1 MGGGRRGRLGPAR
14 EGRFRLI
21 PPNLSNLS
29 PGVTGRAAAVPRKVP
44 GKEEEDTCRDLV
56 GRKRRT
62 HGWRCSQARRP
73 PHGQGS
79 GNDSPHG
86 GSAPVAASLA
96 GRPCPRSH
104 PGNVLPPA
112 ATPPLDSS
120 QLTWGKAVCPT
131 GARGVLLV
139 EKVSLRFKKTLT
151 HIM

>member
-1 MGGGRRGRLGPAR
+1 MSTPDILTSESRTLRSYPTSVNYHTCNRVGSVLESLYVFA
-14 EGRFRLI
+14 
-21 PPNLSNLS
+21 
-29 PGVTGRAAAVPRKVP
+29 RKVP
-44 GKEEEDTCRDLV
+44 GKEEEDTCRDSV

-73 PHGQGS
+73 PRGQGS
-79 GNDSPHG
+79 GNDSPRG

-131 GARGVLLV
+131 GARGVLLEIGRASCRERV
-139 EKVSLRFKKTLT
+139 
-151 HIM
+151 